1 MRGAIWLAGAALAA
15 GAAPAAAHHTLT
27 GYEARQ
33 ITLEGRIAEFSFTNP
48 HPFLTLQ
55 VRRSGAPAESWRLE
69 MDNLFE
75 LDGIGV
81 TKATF
86 RPGDQVTVTGAP
98 GRDGAR
104 TLYLRRLDRPSDG
117 LRYEQIG
124 FTPSL
129 TFPHRKTP

>member
-1 MRGAIWLAGAALAA
+1 MKGSVWLATFALAA
-15 GAAPAAAHHTLT
+15 TPAAAHHTLT

-33 ITLEGRIAEFSFTNP
+33 ITLDGRIAEFSFTHP
-48 HPFLTLQ
+48 HPYLMLE
-55 VRRSGAPAESWRLE
+55 VRPQGAAAESWKLE

-75 LDGIGV
+75 LDEIGV

-86 RPGDQVTVTGAP
+86 RPGDKVTVSGAP
-98 GRDGAR
+98 GRNGAR
-104 TLYLRRLDRPSDG
+104 TLYVRRLDRPSDG

-129 TFPHRKTP
+129 LVQGRRVAP